1 MSPGFGGKRAMYN
14 RSMEVVTGEV
24 VDGKVVVEGNRLRE
38 GAKVTVVLEND
49 EEFTLTEKQQ
59 EFLLRSVE
67 QANNGLVVD
76 GWELLREIQPSP

>member
-1 MSPGFGGKRAMYN
+1 
-14 RSMEVVTGEV
+14 MEVVTGEV
-24 VDGKVVVEGNRLRE
+24 VDGKVVVEGDRLRE

-49 EEFTLTEKQQ
+49 ENFALTEKQQ

-67 QANNGLVVD
+67 QAKIGLVVD